1 MSDVITKE
9 KMKVLMDLDAQD
21 VLEKVSAYD
30 TFLDADY
37 WRLTKRYNRL
47 FKNDHNMKLMEVA
60 LLQPGKKYY
69 ES

>member
-30 TFLDADY
+30 TVLDADY
-37 WRLTKRYNRL
+37 GRLTKRYNRL